1 MRSSHVFVSSVIM
14 MVSLLSYF
22 FADLEIAKYFHG
34 LKDVGI
40 DSFFRSV
47 TVLGQAEYSLIP
59 ALLLYVYYK
68 KRDMKVALKAW
79 FIFVSV
85 ATSGILVLLLK
96 IFFGRFRPE
105 IYFEKGLFG
114 FDFFHIK
121 NSLTSFPSGHS
132 TTAMGV
138 VVGLGILFPKF
149 RLPLF
154 LLGVS
159 IMISR
164 VVIVRHYPSDIMIG
178 GLLGALT
185 SLFLYEYYFKER
197 IENA

>member
-1 MRSSHVFVSSVIM
+1 MIAST
-14 MVSLLSYF
+14 LSYF
-22 FADLEIAKYFHG
+22 FADLEVAKYFHT
-34 LKDVGI
+34 LHDASI
-40 DSFFRSV
+40 DSFFRNL

-59 ALLLYVYYK
+59 ALLLYLYYK
-68 KRDMKVALKAW
+68 KRDLKRALKAW

-85 ATSGILVLLLK
+85 AMSGIAVLLIK
-96 IFFGRFRPE
+96 MFFGRFRPE
-105 IYFEKGLFG
+105 LYFEKNLFG
-114 FDFFHIK
+114 FDFFHIR
-121 NSLTSFPSGHS
+121 NSMTSFPSGHS

-138 VVGLGILFPKF
+138 MVGLGILFPKF
-149 RLPLF
+149 RIPLF

-164 VVIVRHYPSDIMIG
+164 LVIVRHYPSDIMIG

>member
-1 MRSSHVFVSSVIM
+1 M
-14 MVSLLSYF
+14 
-22 FADLEIAKYFHG
+22 DLAVANYFHT

-40 DSFFRSV
+40 DSFFRKL

-59 ALLLYVYYK
+59 ALILYLYYK

-85 ATSGILVLLLK
+85 ATSGIIVLLLK
-96 IFFGRFRPE
+96 MFFGRFRPE
-105 IYFEKGLFG
+105 IFFEQGLFG

-164 VVIVRHYPSDIMIG
+164 VVIVRHYPSDIMMG

-185 SLFLYEYYFKER
+185 SVVLYEYYFKER